1 MRFFQSRDIPYMGRF
16 RLQSYLR
23 DTGEVMFNLSVPI
36 HIDGQYW
43 GGLFLGLPASRLG
56 IDV

>member
-1 MRFFQSRDIPYMGRF
+1 MRFFQNRDIPYMGRF

-36 HIDGQYW
+36 HIDGKYW
-43 GGLFLGLPASRLG
+43 GGLFLGLPAARLG
-56 IDV
+56 LDL

>member
-1 MRFFQSRDIPYMGRF
+1 MGRF

-36 HIDGQYW
+36 HVDGKYW
-43 GGLFLGLPASRLG
+43 GGLFLGLPAARLG
-56 IDV
+56 LDL